1 MTKRNPISVPE
12 GYFQSLE
19 QRLLQIPAQ
28 QAAQQ
33 AATPSR
39 VHRFVPYLAYA
50 ASLAVLAVLG
60 NFILR
65 KTAVQEDT
73 GWDYVSYLAQS
84 LDPDGLVEL
93 KETEELSE
101 EDIRSY
107 LLASYISVEQI
118 NMTLYEEDY

>member
-1 MTKRNPISVPE
+1 MTKRNPISVPD
-12 GYFQSLE
+12 GYFQNLE
-19 QRLLQIPAQ
+19 QRLQQIPAQ
-28 QAAQQ
+28 AA
-33 AATPSR
+33 APAR
-39 VHRFVPYLAYA
+39 VHRLAPYLAYA

-73 GWDYVSYLAQS
+73 QWDYVSYLAQS

-107 LLASYISVEQI
+107 LLASNISVEQI
-118 NMTLYEEDY
+118 NMTLYEEEY